1 MIGMK
6 NKASNMDFKEN
17 IIELMGF
24 CMLKF
29 CNEGKTHDYDIIY
42 KKGFDVPLIQNIM
55 ELCKNEI
62 TQKTKGNSTIPLD
75 DYIIIIHFYEDK
87 NQNKIVNIFMDDKE
101 SEVNYTK
108 LYLVSRKIFNQYN
121 ANMDA
126 EQIKE
131 SCNEYLEIPRSEGLL
146 GIFILNPSGSPYF
159 SKIDK
164 KRANLAKKD
173 VQISGFI
180 SALLTFSKEII
191 GKESGG
197 NLKEIV
203 FGNQRFYVI
212 IKKNI
217 IFAYLVEKVNQL
229 LKRYMYLIVDEF
241 FSNYDNE
248 LKNFNGDISP
258 FEDFEDI
265 LNQYFKL

>member
-1 MIGMK
+1 MK
-6 NKASNMDFKEN
+6 NKTSNIELKGN

-29 CNEGKTHDYDIIY
+29 SNEGKTHDYDIIY
-42 KKGFDVPLIQNIM
+42 KKGLDVPLIQNVM

-87 NQNKIVNIFMDDKE
+87 DQNKIVNIFMDEKE
-101 SEVNYTK
+101 SDVNYTK
-108 LYLVSRKIFNQYN
+108 LYLTSRKIFNQYN
-121 ANMDA
+121 TNMDPDDV
-126 EQIKE
+126 KE
-131 SCNEYLEIPRSEGLL
+131 SCSEYLDIPKSEGLL

-164 KRANLAKKD
+164 KKANLAKKD

-191 GKESGG
+191 GKDSGG

-212 IKKNI
+212 IKRNI

-241 FSNYDNE
+241 FSRYEDE
-248 LKNFNGDISP
+248 IKNFNGDISP
-258 FEDFEDI
+258 FEDFEYI